1 MNPLFITLQDYRNV
15 ISQIQNVGN
24 PARFSTGS
32 STEFRFSH
40 RKFSRKKEKKKD
52 EELLQSNIN
61 NVH

>member
-52 EELLQSNIN
+52 EELL
-61 NVH
+61 